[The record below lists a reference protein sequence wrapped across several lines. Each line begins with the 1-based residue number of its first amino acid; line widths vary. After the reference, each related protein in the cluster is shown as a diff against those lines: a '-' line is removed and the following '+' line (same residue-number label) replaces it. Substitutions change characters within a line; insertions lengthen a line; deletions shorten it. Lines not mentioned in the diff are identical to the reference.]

1 MVSAL
6 RPSNVVTLA
15 DLLPVAQRSEYAV
28 GSFSPRYPRMVLP
41 VLRAAQALSSP
52 AIVQISQK
60 DMLRC
65 GVAVEDFA
73 EAFYAALRDERV
85 GVPVTL
91 HLDHTHDVAII
102 RRAIHSSFTSV
113 MIDASDLPLEQ
124 NIELTASVVELGH
137 AAGVS
142 VEGEIGTLGA
152 FAFSETDE
160 TYSSTMT
167 EPQEAG
173 RFARESGVDAMA
185 VSIGTMHGVRDG
197 AAVNLDIDRLTA
209 IRAQTDVP
217 LVLHGG
223 SGVPAEAMVKAI
235 RIPGGG
241 VSKVN
246 LATDLE
252 LAMLA
257 ALDSTRRLRDD
268 AIAALGEDD
277 LERAQDAVERVT
289 REKMTSFLLSAGRA
303 RLPGATR

>member
-1 MVSAL
+1 MVSTF

-15 DLLPVAQRSEYAV
+15 ELLPVAQNGNYAV
-28 GSFSPRYPRMVLP
+28 GSFSPRYPRMILP

-65 GVAVEDFA
+65 GVEVEDFA
-73 EAFYAALRDERV
+73 EAFYTTLRAERTS
-85 GVPVTL
+85 VPITL
-91 HLDHTHDVAII
+91 HLDHTHDVTII
-102 RRAIHSSFTSV
+102 QRAIQASFTSV

-124 NIELTASVVELGH
+124 NIALTASVVELGH

-160 TYSSTMT
+160 TYNSTMT
-167 EPQEAG
+167 EPYEAG
-173 RFARESGVDAMA
+173 HFARQSGVDAMA
-185 VSIGTMHGVRDG
+185 VSVGTMHGVRDG
-197 AAVNLDIDRLTA
+197 ATVNLDIERLAA
-209 IRAQTDVP
+209 IRGQTDVP

-223 SGVPAEAMVKAI
+223 SGVPAEAMAKAI

-257 ALDSTRRLRDD
+257 ALHSTRRLTD
-268 AIAALGEDD
+268 ADIEAYAADD
-277 LERAQDAVERVT
+277 LKRAQDAVEGVT
-289 REKMTSFLLSAGRA
+289 REKMSSFLLSAGRA
-303 RLPGATR
+303 RRPGTT